1 MGQSAQSL
9 LELFSPRSSEPIHRR
24 LAMVLLRVCAAEV
37 KKKFQNCET
46 KKKCIPEKYFVG
58 EVCNE

>member
-1 MGQSAQSL
+1 
-9 LELFSPRSSEPIHRR
+9 
-24 LAMVLLRVCAAEV
+24 MVLLRVCAAEV